1 MERDKIEKVINKL
14 HNIAET
20 SNDDDFNLALYIYVR
35 YGIFE
40 FDNYICDNELEE
52 INQVLKRYSTIFNE
66 DINDEV
72 SMILNDT
79 EED

>member
-40 FDNYICDNELEE
+40 FDNYICDKELEE

-72 SMILNDT
+72 SIILNDT

>member
-1 MERDKIEKVINKL
+1 MERNQIEKIINKL
-14 HNIAET
+14 HDIAET

-40 FDNYICDNELEE
+40 FDNYICDNELVE
-52 INQVLKRYSTIFNE
+52 INQVLKQHSTIFNE

-72 SMILNDT
+72 SMILNNT